1 LSDKLSD
8 KDKKDWEN
16 FLSNKKVLKDK
27 DSLELN
33 EKVIKTQSFDLH
45 GFTLDEANKEI
56 DHLIRQ
62 SYKNGTSKLIIVTG
76 KGLHSEHEK
85 DPYVSKD
92 LGILKHSVPQFIKSD
107 KSLMQIINRI
117 EESNDESLEGIKIC
131 IELIDKYKSIEG
143 VSGIHLMGYKQ
154 EKEIASVI
162 SNFK

>member
-1 LSDKLSD
+1 MSDKLSD

-16 FLSNKKVLKDK
+16 FLSNKEVLKDK
-27 DSLELN
+27 DSLELK

-62 SYKNGTSKLIIVTG
+62 SYENGTSKLIIVTG

-92 LGILKHSVPQFIKSD
+92 LGILRYSVPEYIKNNNE
-107 KSLMQIINRI
+107 LMSMIY
-117 EESNDESLEGIKIC
+117 EIKTADV
-131 IELIDKYKSIEG
+131 EDG
-143 VSGIHLMGYKQ
+143 GSGALYIFLK
-154 EKEIASVI
+154 K
-162 SNFK
+162 KL